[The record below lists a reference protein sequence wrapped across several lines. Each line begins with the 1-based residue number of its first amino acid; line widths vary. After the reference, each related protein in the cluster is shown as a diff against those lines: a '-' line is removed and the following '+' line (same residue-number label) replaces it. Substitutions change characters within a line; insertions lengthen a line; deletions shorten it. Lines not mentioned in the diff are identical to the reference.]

1 MVVDDVDLIKDIF
14 IDFFQDSPYT
24 VLTANNGD
32 DALSLAVA
40 EQPAIIFMD
49 LNLAGTDGR
58 SVTEQLRRT
67 AETTSIPVVV
77 MTGEILEEKDYR
89 PLFDDFLQKPFR
101 LETLHETVVR
111 LARPPLAQ
119 GSQPPGHGSLDEE
132 ERIQAV
138 QLANAWNPD
147 LELLLRQASRSGSL
161 TDAAALAMA
170 MTERGAKEYQP
181 ELAGLGDELMR
192 YTNEPNILGVDRL
205 LARLSKI
212 ADRKES

>member
-1 MVVDDVDLIKDIF
+1 M
-14 IDFFQDSPYT
+14 
-24 VLTANNGD
+24 
-32 DALSLAVA
+32 
-40 EQPAIIFMD
+40 
-49 LNLAGTDGR
+49 R
-58 SVTEQLRRT
+58 S
-67 AETTSIPVVV
+67 
-77 MTGEILEEKDYR
+77 
-89 PLFDDFLQKPFR
+89 
-101 LETLHETVVR
+101 
-111 LARPPLAQ
+111 
-119 GSQPPGHGSLDEE
+119 
-132 ERIQAV
+132 
-138 QLANAWNPD
+138 AWNPD